1 MFRSDALYIEM
12 NYIIENLSAQLLTN
26 LQLAVQQLN
35 SAPQSVDDLLL
46 IANSVLHIFES
57 VLS

>member
-26 LQLAVQQLN
+26 LL
-35 SAPQSVDDLLL
+35 SA
-46 IANSVLHIFES
+46 I
-57 VLS
+57 